1 MWRRVIL
8 ISALFLLGSSLLWA
22 QDPEGQ
28 LDYLDVVCGTQGYWG
43 TGGNEVCFQVRLFS
57 DNTGINRIQ
66 GVGLPL
72 LITGSNIVAVD
83 TSISSAFSGS
93 VIGHFELLSVVK
105 HGDPDP
111 SIPPFHV
118 TYGAVSLSQ
127 VAAGNGTAFNI
138 CLTVNDTGTICIDTL
153 SSGFNIPILTTGQA
167 IGFIPGWGGTTG
179 QGYPDG
185 QGICCQLPICNA
197 KPGDADASGTLTLAD
212 VISIIRYYFNL
223 PVNGGCSPQ
232 PICWISGLL
241 CRGDWNGDGSVKL
254 ADIIYGVNYIFNRP
268 GGPWT
273 PKPTGLCCLPVP

>member
-8 ISALFLLGSSLLWA
+8 ISALLLLSSGLLWA

-57 DNTGINRIQ
+57 DNTGFNRIQ

-83 TSISSAFSGS
+83 TSLGSAFSGS

-127 VAAGNGTAFNI
+127 FPTGNGTAFNV
-138 CLTVNDTGTICIDTL
+138 CLTVNDTGTVCIDTL
-153 SSGFNIPILTTGQA
+153 SSGISSPQLTTGQA
-167 IGFIPGWGGTTG
+167 IGYTPGWGGTIG

-185 QGICCQLPICNA
+185 AGICCAVDLCNA
-197 KPGDADASGTLTLAD
+197 IPGDADGNGFLSLVD
-212 VISIIRYYFNL
+212 IIRL
-223 PVNGGCSPQ
+223 VNNIMI
-232 PICWISGLL
+232 ICDPDPYCWLSGQR
-241 CRGDWNGDGSVKL
+241 CRGDWNASGSLSLSDV
-254 ADIIYGVNYIFNRP
+254 IWGVNYIFNKP

-273 PKPTGLCCLPVP
+273 PIATDLCCLPVP

>member
-1 MWRRVIL
+1 MCRRVIL
-8 ISALFLLGSSLLWA
+8 ISALLLLSSGLLWA

-57 DNTGINRIQ
+57 ENTGINRIQ

-83 TSISSAFSGS
+83 TSLGSAFSGS

-111 SIPPFHV
+111 TIPPFHV
-118 TYGAVSLSQ
+118 TYGALSLSQ
-127 VAAGNGTAFNI
+127 VAAGNGNAINI
-138 CLTVNDTGTICIDTL
+138 CLTVDDTGTICIDTL
-153 SSGFNIPILTTGQA
+153 SFSGFDFPFLVTEAA
-167 IGFIPGWGGTTG
+167 IGYVPGWGGTTG

-185 QGICCQLPICNA
+185 QGICCQLPICDA
-197 KPGDADASGTLTLAD
+197 KPGDADASGSITLAD
-212 VISIIRYYFNL
+212 VLRIFNYIMTKPYCL
-223 PVNGGCSPQ
+223 PN
-232 PICWISGLL
+232 PIDCLSGQL
-241 CRGDWNGDGSVKL
+241 CRGDMNGDGLVRV
-254 ADIIYGVNYIFNRP
+254 ADVIYGVNYIFNKP

-273 PKPTGLCCLPVP
+273 PKPSGSCCQPVP